1 VTPLNQGVTCYKCF
15 EIQLDLF
22 KIYKGAILEDLLLQA
37 QQIASQNI
45 TLAPWV
51 IFGLLLLAGLN
62 IPVSEDGMLLITAI
76 LAFNNPDHLV
86 PLFLAVYLGAY
97 FSDIICYTLGRT
109 LGPKLFKIS
118 FFKSMMS
125 QKRMDEI
132 NRFYEK
138 HGILTLIFGRFIP
151 FGVRNGLFL
160 TAGLG
165 KMNFTK
171 FALSDLLACTIS
183 CSAFFSLYYKFG
195 KEITGVIKQGNIILF
210 SGAAL
215 FAVYYFFIKK
225 KKKPE

>member
-1 VTPLNQGVTCYKCF
+1 MLLILFSTNLFLFFFRILIEKEQKLE
-15 EIQLDLF
+15 EI
-22 KIYKGAILEDLLLQA
+22 LLQA

-45 TLAPWV
+45 DLAPWL

-76 LAFNNPDHLV
+76 LAFNNPDHAI
-86 PLFLAVYLGAY
+86 PLFFGVYLGAY
-97 FSDIICYTLGRT
+97 CSDIICYTLGRT
-109 LGPKLFKIS
+109 LGPKLFNIRL
-118 FFKSMMS
+118 FKSMMS
-125 QKRMDEI
+125 QKRMDRI
-132 NRFYEK
+132 NHFYEK
-138 HGILTLIFGRFIP
+138 HGIITLILGRFIP

-195 KEITGVIKQGNIILF
+195 KEITGVIKQGNIVLF
-210 SGAAL
+210 SAAAL
-215 FAVYYFFIKK
+215 FALYYFFAKK
-225 KKKPE
+225 KKKSK